1 MKNKSSFLALAT
13 LGAFVIALSAC
24 STEQDYV
31 YDQNGYGQSSS
42 DNPWGQNAPQP
53 TADGTVPTV
62 APTPTADAN
71 KPWQA
76 QPTQAPQKKTSETK
90 YPKAEPI
97 SGQPGKVRSP
107 YAPYAGQV
115 DVAGFPAGSK
125 VKCPYTGKIFIV
137 P

>member
-1 MKNKSSFLALAT
+1 MKMKQTFLSILALGT
-13 LGAFVIALSAC
+13 VLVAFSAC
-24 STEQDYV
+24 STEQDYT

-42 DNPWGQNAPQP
+42 DNPWGQNAPP
-53 TADGTVPTV
+53 DGTQPPV
-62 APTPTADAN
+62 ASADAN

-76 QPTQAPQKKTSETK
+76 QPSQAPQKKSNETK